1 MDSKFFGEALV
12 WWWEVVLLSICSP
25 NSSLSSVYKKI
36 IKSNLADN
44 FYIRTHFDHE
54 ADTPIGLSFTRGE
67 VFRVVDTMYRGK
79 LGNWLAI
86 RMGNDLHEMD
96 KGTIPNQ
103 ARSGWEWK
111 QDVGCFHTW
120 INRRWNKR
128 AFPLWLIW
136 TSVNTT
142 VTLWCGTKQP
152 YFQNCPEEV
161 VSTWFHSNLRV
172 VQHNRPSKWNKQPQ
186 YVLPEKQATKLAF
199 PVFVWRCTE
208 EHS

>member
-1 MDSKFFGEALV
+1 MDSKFFREALV
-12 WWWEVVLLSICSP
+12 CWWEVVLLLICSP

-67 VFRVVDTMYRGK
+67 VFRVVDTMHRGK

-103 ARSGWEWK
+103 ARSGRKWK
-111 QDVGCFHTW
+111 QYVGWFYTW
-120 INRRWNKR
+120 INRRWNKG
-128 AFPLWLIW
+128 AFPLWLSSFGHLWIQQ
-136 TSVNTT
+136 SH
-142 VTLWCGTKQP
+142 WCGTTIFPK
-152 YFQNCPEEV
+152 
-161 VSTWFHSNLRV
+161 
-172 VQHNRPSKWNKQPQ
+172 
-186 YVLPEKQATKLAF
+186 LPRRSCLDLISFK
-199 PVFVWRCTE
+199 
-208 EHS
+208 S